1 MQSVKKPTWQQATA
15 LVSLSTCGA
24 MTGFTFAHGTVAEL
38 TSPASMPAHL
48 TALDTPATAALS
60 NDSALRSAIVSAA
73 KYYLQM
79 AQSKTPAEMEALI
92 WQADSTDGADHG
104 QSCAAFASLTLALGA
119 QAVGQQSWATG
130 GGSYPWPLHRWADVR
145 VQPNPDSPDVVS
157 MLQDAQA
164 HHRWHPLGDGYRPQP
179 GDWVL
184 FDGHVEVV
192 TGYTGAALYTVGGD
206 SLPDLTVNAHKFP
219 APLAAQGVLGFV
231 NNGEPVSTAGQDGQS
246 GGGGSQAAADAA
258 QAPGVAS
265 QMAGAA
271 ARQDHGSAA
280 IPGTVAS
287 TLGGGSRTRT
297 PAGMAGT
304 AGPGASGQ
312 GRVRRAAPTGTAAIP
327 GMLAGTPGGSSAG
340 QYAPS
345 YTRHNAPSAGVPG
358 TAAQQ
363 AFISLVAPGA
373 IAAQQRYGIPAAVTI
388 AQAIDESG
396 WGQSEL
402 ATADHNLFGIKGT
415 GPAGSDMRPTQ
426 EYENGTWVTR
436 TAPFRVYHNI
446 AESIADHS
454 QLLATGQAYQ
464 HAMAARHVPD
474 AFAAALTGVYATD
487 PDYGS
492 SLIALMRLYNLY
504 RYDSATPAA
513 AQPVAPLERQVAG
526 QQAVAPLAAIPGV
539 SAPRAPAD
547 GASARADPGRAPSG
561 VRGVASVP
569 GVWGARAAP
578 AAPGDTGIPGGVSI
592 PGVAGALAVGAVGAR
607 VAGNGRRGSG
617 SRPSTWDAEGTTGRM
632 PATRRAPEAGQRPG
646 PRIAPRGSRMSTRRR
661 YVSQIPQA
669 ITADFV
675 AAAKGPLT
683 RAQPLYQDVAC
694 RTGISWELLAA
705 CDWMQCQAR
714 PRYSPVYGER
724 LGTVNPDGT
733 VFRTKSAALVQC
745 ASDLVELAGAVYVI
759 DLTVR
764 RVLPVRDL
772 AHTFAAFRWGGLL
785 QVHAISAMEFP
796 YSVAGLTSQHLKM
809 RWPDIS
815 DPRAPDKPGTRFRM
829 PFGAVPVVLSLG
841 YLAVPW

>member
-1 MQSVKKPTWQQATA
+1 
-15 LVSLSTCGA
+15 
-24 MTGFTFAHGTVAEL
+24 
-38 TSPASMPAHL
+38 MPAHL
-48 TALDTPATAALS
+48 TALDTPATTASS
-60 NDSALRSAIVSAA
+60 NDSALRSAIVSVV

-79 AQSKTPAEMEALI
+79 AQSKTPAQMEALI

-104 QSCAAFASLTLALGA
+104 QSCAAFASLTLAIGA

-164 HHRWHPLGDGYRPQP
+164 HHRWHPLGDGYRPRP

-192 TGYTGAALYTVGGD
+192 TVDAGAAPYTVGGG

-231 NNGEPVSTAGQDGQS
+231 NNGELVSTAGQGGQS
-246 GGGGSQAAADAA
+246 VGGGSQAAADAA
-258 QAPGVAS
+258 QVPGVTS

-287 TLGGGSRTRT
+287 PLGGGSRARTRFFIRA
-297 PAGMAGT
+297 PQVRAGS
-304 AGPGASGQ
+304 PGGGGY
-312 GRVRRAAPTGTAAIP
+312 GRHPWNARRHPGRQLRRAAHSQLHQAQSAA
-327 GMLAGTPGGSSAG
+327 GGRA
-340 QYAPS
+340 
-345 YTRHNAPSAGVPG
+345 G

-363 AFISLVAPGA
+363 AFVSLVAPGA

-415 GPAGSDMRPTQ
+415 GPAGSDVRPTQ
-426 EYENGTWVTR
+426 EYENGIWVTR

-492 SLIALMRLYNLY
+492 NLIALMRLYNLY
-504 RYDSATPAA
+504 RYDSATPA
-513 AQPVAPLERQVAG
+513 
-526 QQAVAPLAAIPGV
+526 
-539 SAPRAPAD
+539 
-547 GASARADPGRAPSG
+547 
-561 VRGVASVP
+561 
-569 GVWGARAAP
+569 
-578 AAPGDTGIPGGVSI
+578 
-592 PGVAGALAVGAVGAR
+592 
-607 VAGNGRRGSG
+607 GRR
-617 SRPSTWDAEGTTGRM
+617 SRPWSHRWWASKRW
-632 PATRRAPEAGQRPG
+632 RRWQR
-646 PRIAPRGSRMSTRRR
+646 
-661 YVSQIPQA
+661 
-669 ITADFV
+669 
-675 AAAKGPLT
+675 
-683 RAQPLYQDVAC
+683 C
-694 RTGISWELLAA
+694 R
-705 CDWMQCQAR
+705 
-714 PRYSPVYGER
+714 
-724 LGTVNPDGT
+724 
-733 VFRTKSAALVQC
+733 
-745 ASDLVELAGAVYVI
+745 
-759 DLTVR
+759 
-764 RVLPVRDL
+764 
-772 AHTFAAFRWGGLL
+772 AFRL
-785 QVHAISAMEFP
+785 
-796 YSVAGLTSQHLKM
+796 
-809 RWPDIS
+809 R
-815 DPRAPDKPGTRFRM
+815 RCR
-829 PFGAVPVVLSLG
+829 
-841 YLAVPW
+841 